1 MFNYLEEKEDSG
13 VFGEARE
20 IAHMGKRSFE
30 KVGAATHIG
39 KEREAGFFLELKS
52 FAGEIEKD
60 HREGEAGGLWK
71 RFKRFF

>member
-1 MFNYLEEKEDSG
+1 
-13 VFGEARE
+13 
-20 IAHMGKRSFE
+20 MGKRSFE

>member
-39 KEREAGFFLELKS
+39 KEAKTRFFLN
-52 FAGEIEKD
+52 
-60 HREGEAGGLWK
+60 
-71 RFKRFF
+71 